1 MGAAG
6 VSISRGLS
14 SAKATA
20 RLRAQRAGRAP
31 GPLTA
36 ARPVRGHAGAHP
48 ARRAAAAA
56 AAVKACIIPASHRLN
71 LYRTL
76 LVYSL

>member
-31 GPLTA
+31 GA